1 MHNIHDNSDHQS
13 AEELE
18 KALED
23 LPLDPDNTSDYQE
36 EYVPPKK
43 GMSTLM
49 KAMLGT
55 VVVLTIGAGALVLLT
70 NGEQNTH
77 AVSVKQPP
85 KPIQK
90 HELAAEP
97 EPVNQLN
104 QNQAESPFDN
114 KAQAPQAVV
123 SNDKPSEVATPLTD
137 SKKMDVFKEASPKE
151 EKIVAKEPEKMI
163 EKPVDVVK
171 STECSVIEKP
181 HSYKK
186 HVKKHN
192 KKEMKH
198 VDTPVVAHEAEKPK
212 PIVDINKGYVPLY

>member
-23 LPLDPDNTSDYQE
+23 LPLDPENTPDYQE

-70 NGEQNTH
+70 NGDQK
-77 AVSVKQPP
+77 AQSIAVKQPP

-104 QNQAESPFDN
+104 QNQTESPFDN
-114 KAQAPQAVV
+114 KAQAPQSVAT
-123 SNDKPSEVATPLTD
+123 NDKSSEIVATPAD
-137 SKKMDVFKEASPKE
+137 SKKMDVFKEAPPKE
-151 EKIVAKEPEKMI
+151 EKVVVKEPEKAI

-171 STECSVIEKP
+171 STECSVTEKT
-181 HSYKK
+181 HSYRK

-192 KKEMKH
+192 KKEMKQ
-198 VDTPVVAHEAEKPK
+198 VDTPVVTQEPEKAK